1 MNNFFE
7 EMKAYLENTPHSEIE
22 KTWAK
27 YNISDNKV
35 GPTMEAF
42 LKEAML
48 YQCRSQE
55 PYTSLQN
62 STNTNLSPN
71 YTSGFFLP
79 KILNQYAKCNFFNHQ
94 LSIR

>member
-48 YQCRSQE
+48 YQCRSRE
-55 PYTSLQN
+55 PHKNLQN
-62 STNTNLSPN
+62 LTNNNLSPN

-79 KILNQYAKCNFFNHQ
+79 KNLN
-94 LSIR
+94 

>member
-55 PYTSLQN
+55 PYKSFQN

-71 YTSGFFLP
+71 LQFGFF
-79 KILNQYAKCNFFNHQ
+79 FN
-94 LSIR
+94 